1 LGTPYPCIVADVAE
15 MMERFPLPGGTLAVD
30 GTGVGAAVVGQFR
43 AARVPCRLVPVVIT
57 AGRAV
62 SWVRGELHAAKM
74 QLTSVLQKLL
84 GEQRLKVAPI
94 PDHRETLE
102 QELRNFSVKV
112 SADSGALT
120 YQPSARATTT
130 TWCSPSPAP
139 SSWPNAR
146 HGRCRPFRS
155 WWASLTLAALDALV
169 LVLALVLMLR
179 D

>member
-1 LGTPYPCIVADVAE
+1 LGTPYPRIVADVAE
-15 MMERFPLPGGTLAVD
+15 MMERYPLPGCTLAVD

-43 AARVPCRLVPVVIT
+43 AARVPCRQAPVVIT

-74 QLTSVLQKLL
+74 QLASVLQKLL

-102 QELRNFSVKV
+102 AELRNFSVKV

-120 YQPSARATTT
+120 YE
-130 TWCSPSPAP
+130 
-139 SSWPNAR
+139 
-146 HGRCRPFRS
+146 
-155 WWASLTLAALDALV
+155 ALREGDHDDM
-169 LVLALVLMLR
+169 VLAVACALIVAERTSWKMPALPQR
-179 D
+179 